1 MSSDTDSLRKVV
13 QFDYLL
19 HIAGMIFSFGILTLV
34 AIVLNYL
41 KRDSAA
47 GTVYESHMNYMIRY
61 WWRWVLW
68 MLVVTVIYFL
78 LGLITLSIG
87 FFIFAWLFVVPS
99 IIFVYRMVMGLLAA
113 NDGRPAPG

>member
-1 MSSDTDSLRKVV
+1 MSTNDESLRKVT

-19 HIAGMIFSFGILTLV
+19 HIAGMIFSFGTLTIV
-34 AIVLNYL
+34 AVVLNYF
-41 KRDSAA
+41 KRGDAA

-68 MLVVTVIYFL
+68 MIVLGIGYFL
-78 LGLITLSIG
+78 IGLITLTIG
-87 FFIFAWLFVVPS
+87 FYIFAWIFVVPS

-113 NDGRPAPG
+113 NDGRAAPS

>member
-1 MSSDTDSLRKVV
+1 MTTNEDSLRKIT

-41 KRDSAA
+41 KRGSAA
-47 GTVYESHMNYMIRY
+47 GTIYESHMNYMIRY

-68 MLVVTVIYFL
+68 MVVLGVIIFVVGILTLTIGFWL
-78 LGLITLSIG
+78 LGWTLVI
-87 FFIFAWLFVVPS
+87 PS
-99 IIFVYRMVMGLLAA
+99 IIFIYRMVMGLLAA
-113 NDGRPAPG
+113 NDGKVAPA